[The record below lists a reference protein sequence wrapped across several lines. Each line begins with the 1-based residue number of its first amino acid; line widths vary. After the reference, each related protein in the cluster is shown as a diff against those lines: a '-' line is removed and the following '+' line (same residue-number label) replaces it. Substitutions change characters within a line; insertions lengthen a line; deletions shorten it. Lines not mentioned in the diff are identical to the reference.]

1 MGRSG
6 RKEHLLGQY
15 NATVL
20 VGLERLRPIYLG
32 QEECAQFVM
41 VVLRI
46 DGTLLIAL
54 ELLEND
60 RHHGAVG
67 PGLDAFVEERCI
79 EEGQVEPLHVIQQL
93 HELPLIGH

>member
-6 RKEHLLGQY
+6 RKEHLLGQTSSISQALLGFADGLAHILGQY

-67 PGLDAFVEERCI
+67 PGLDAFFFQR
-79 EEGQVEPLHVIQQL
+79 
-93 HELPLIGH
+93 